1 MLLSA
6 DTDTCS
12 VVQSCLTLS
21 DPMNCSPPGSS
32 VHGIFQARI
41 LEWVVISYFRRYLP
55 NQGSNPYLLNL
66 LHWYTSTGLSL
77 FLKVPFMSL
86 QFYERPTLVPVF
98 TNQKES
104 EESFHFY
111 EKETK
116 NRNSVQGLFC
126 SSRYRGSAF
135 LCGGSGTAKLPLQQS
150 HSAPQHRA
158 ARALNCVCEFLS
170 VLDLD

>member
-6 DTDTCS
+6 DTDMCS

-21 DPMNCSPPGSS
+21 DPMDCSPPGSS

-104 EESFHFY
+104 EEGFHFY

-116 NRNSVQGLFC
+116 TRNSVQVCFAVAVTEAVPSCGAAVAAPRSLPAVTLRTSA
-126 SSRYRGSAF
+126 SS
-135 LCGGSGTAKLPLQQS
+135 C
-150 HSAPQHRA
+150 
-158 ARALNCVCEFLS
+158 
-170 VLDLD
+170 